1 MVIEKVRNLIY
12 PNMVTESLVHSGAN
26 GTCIESKDL
35 GVDNLSQSDVGA
47 HSDSVQA
54 LNGDMSSDKLVE
66 ANGSASLGS
75 KRARVDSED
84 QQAAV
89 HVRYDCLSRESKKKL
104 EELLGEWSKWHA
116 AHCASSKDSC
126 DALES
131 GGETYYPALQCG
143 TENSSVSFLME
154 TQAKK
159 KQKTDCLSLKCDS
172 VPLYDRGY
180 EFALKF
186 TDGSIEENRG
196 LNPLN
201 ASRCFNC
208 GTYGHSLNECP
219 KPRDNLAIS
228 NARKEH
234 QLKKNQNGGPRVL
247 TRYYQN
253 TPRGKYDGLKP
264 GALDAETR
272 KLLGLAELD
281 PPPWLSRMR
290 ELGYPPGYLDIE
302 DSDQPS
308 GITIFDDDESSK
320 QKEKIS
326 KLDVLEPGRTMSV
339 SFPGINA
346 PIPEDAEQSRWAA
359 SPLQKTIYSS
369 AYHSNQWS
377 NCSPELPSRGN
388 TFSQRQQSDH
398 KTGFFSSY
406 AQELDS
412 LLSNYS
418 GYSHYKK
425 PDCAANSDS
434 TFRDGFSRLRGQ
446 HTPGLSPSNGNY
458 GSSYSS
464 GSNLMDGNSGGRR
477 VYQFDA
483 RHGHLP
489 SASNHSPSSISPNQF
504 AYSRHF

>member
-1 MVIEKVRNLIY
+1 MI
-12 PNMVTESLVHSGAN
+12 TESLVDSGVN
-26 GTCIESKDL
+26 STCIVSKDS
-35 GVDNLSQSDVGA
+35 GVDNLNQGNVGA
-47 HSDSVQA
+47 HSECVQA
-54 LNGDMSSDKLVE
+54 TSGIMSNGKLVE
-66 ANGSASLGS
+66 TNGSASSGC

-89 HVRYDCLSRESKKKL
+89 HVKYDCLSRESKKKL

-159 KQKTDCLSLKCDS
+159 KQKTDGLSLKCDS

-180 EFALKF
+180 EFALKL
-186 TDGSIEENRG
+186 TDGSVEENRG

-208 GTYGHSLNECP
+208 GTYGHSLSECP

-234 QLKKNQNGGPRVL
+234 KLKKNQNGGPHVL

-272 KLLGLAELD
+272 KLLGLTELD
-281 PPPWLSRMR
+281 PPPWLTRMR

-302 DSDQPS
+302 DSDRPS

-320 QKEKIS
+320 QKEQIG
-326 KLDVLEPGRTMSV
+326 KLDVPEPGRKMSV

-346 PIPEDAEQSRWAA
+346 PIPEDADQSRWTA
-359 SPLQKTIYSS
+359 SPLQQTINSS
-369 AYHSNQWS
+369 ACPSNQRS
-377 NCSPELPSRGN
+377 NCSAELPSRGN
-388 TFSQRQQSDH
+388 TYSQRQQSDR
-398 KTGFFSSY
+398 KNGFFSSY

-412 LLSNYS
+412 MLSTYS

-425 PDCAANSDS
+425 PDSAANSEF
-434 TFRDGFSRLRGQ
+434 TFRDGFSSLGGQ
-446 HTPGLSPSNGNY
+446 HTPGLSPNNGPY

-464 GSNLMDGNSGGRR
+464 GSYLMDGNSGGRR
-477 VYQFDA
+477 VHQFDA

-489 SASNHSPSSISPNQF
+489 SASNHSPFSTSPNQF
-504 AYSRHF
+504 AYSPILRRF